1 MNTISKVLAVCFSFI
16 LLNAHAFDP
25 INDDMAFIL
34 NYKMP
39 FGKTLLNIRFQYL
52 ADIQVEY
59 SERLLSSVRGHKEI
73 YVFIPQKGE
82 ILVLPFPFS
91 SI

>member
-39 FGKTLLNIRFQYL
+39 FGKTLLNVRFQYEV
-52 ADIQVEY
+52 DIHQRPLS
-59 SERLLSSVRGHKEI
+59 SESGHSSIIIDILLSIRDGNK
-73 YVFIPQKGE
+73 K
-82 ILVLPFPFS
+82 
-91 SI
+91 

>member
-39 FGKTLLNIRFQYL
+39 FGKTLDFETPAERFN
-52 ADIQVEY
+52 ACVASTD
-59 SERLLSSVRGHKEI
+59 
-73 YVFIPQKGE
+73 
-82 ILVLPFPFS
+82 
-91 SI
+91 

>member
-39 FGKTLLNIRFQYL
+39 FDKTLLHVRFLYQ
-52 ADIQVEY
+52 ADID
-59 SERLLSSVRGHKEI
+59 
-73 YVFIPQKGE
+73 
-82 ILVLPFPFS
+82 
-91 SI
+91 